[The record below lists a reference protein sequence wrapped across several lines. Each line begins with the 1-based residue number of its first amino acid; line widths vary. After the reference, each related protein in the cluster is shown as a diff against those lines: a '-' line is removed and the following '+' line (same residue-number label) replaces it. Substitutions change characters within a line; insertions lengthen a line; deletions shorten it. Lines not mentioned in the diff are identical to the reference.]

1 MPMLRFAAVAGMVFL
16 AGRLQAQT
24 VLYSTS
30 FEAPTFTPGDLAA
43 PLSAGQGGWR
53 IDYDNPAKIQIVSGG
68 ARTGTQSL
76 QMTAETADAG
86 GGWTWWDP
94 LQVNP
99 IVAAAPQ
106 LTVQYSMFLAPTGT
120 FSGGWGMEMFSTN
133 LTTMGRMQV
142 APNNVIQVDNGGVWT
157 DTSAVASRGTWHN
170 YRLVYD
176 FIGQT
181 YDAYFNNTLIA
192 DNFGFDSD
200 NGVVGDVDFRHWQ
213 PDPANDFAKFDDLS
227 ISIGGQLPDGA
238 EWANDISGNWNVG
251 TNWSTGFVPNAP
263 NVSAKLGNSITAPRQ
278 VNLTSQVSLDQLL
291 ITSPQGYTVAG
302 DPAPGSYAIRFAGQ
316 LPTAI
321 GVSAGS
327 HNFAAP
333 VRIEKDASLNVG
345 TSSTLRFSNKL
356 DVAGRNITKLGAGT
370 LVIPQIRAN
379 SLTLEGGMTKIT
391 GTGTLGGASALG
403 VLAINAGT
411 LDLNGH
417 ALVIDYTAGSP
428 NSAIR
433 LALAAG
439 LLVDSTTVDPRI
451 AVGYVDNNILG
462 LTQIGDLTLDETAL
476 VIRPTLKGD
485 GNLDGRVNMS
495 DFALLGAAF
504 NQPGVWYTGDFNYD
518 GLIGIADFAY
528 VAAYFNQSIALP
540 RPAGEIPE
548 PIGLP
553 LLAAL
558 TLLRRTR
565 R

>member
-1 MPMLRFAAVAGMVFL
+1 MPTARFAAAAGMVFL

-30 FEAPTFTPGDLAA
+30 FEAPTFAPGNLAA
-43 PLSAGQGGWR
+43 PLSAGQGNWR

-68 ARTGTQSL
+68 ARTGLQSL

-86 GGWTWWDP
+86 GGWAWWDP

-99 IVAAAPQ
+99 IVAAAPE
-106 LTVQYSMFLAPTGT
+106 LTVQYSMFLASTGT
-120 FSGGWGMEMFSTN
+120 VSGGWGVEMFSTN

-142 APNNVIQVDNGGVWT
+142 APNNVIQVDNNGVWT

-176 FIGQT
+176 FIART

-192 DNFGFDSD
+192 DNFGFDAD

-213 PDPANDFAKFDDLS
+213 PDPANDFARFDDLE
-227 ISIGGQLPDGA
+227 ISIGGRLPDGA
-238 EWANDISGNWNVG
+238 EWANDISGDWNVG
-251 TNWSTGFVPNAP
+251 ANWSTGFVPNGAT
-263 NVSAKLGNSITAPRQ
+263 VSAKLGTHITAPRQ
-278 VNLTSQVSLDQLL
+278 VNLTTQVSLDQLL
-291 ITSPQGYTVAG
+291 INSAQSYTLAG
-302 DPAPGSYAIRFAGQ
+302 DPVPGSHAIRFAGQ

-327 HNFAAP
+327 HNFAAA
-333 VRIEKDASLNVG
+333 VRIEKDASLNIG
-345 TSSTLRFSNKL
+345 TASTLRFSNRV
-356 DVAGRNITKLGAGT
+356 DVAGRNITKLGDGT
-370 LVIPQIRAN
+370 LLLTQIRAN
-379 SLTLEGGMTKIT
+379 SLTIDNGLVKLT
-391 GTGTLGGASALG
+391 GTGTLAGANALG
-403 VLAINAGT
+403 VLTINAGT

-417 ALVIDYTAGSP
+417 SLVIDYTAGSP

-433 LALAAG
+433 QALASG

-451 AVGYVDNNILG
+451 AVGYVDNNVLG
-462 LTQIGDLTLDETAL
+462 LTQIGDLALDDTAL

-485 GNLDGRVNMS
+485 GNLDGRVTVT
-495 DFALLGAAF
+495 DFALIGSAF

-518 GLIGIADFAY
+518 GLIGIGDFSY
-528 VAAYFNQSIALP
+528 VAAYFNQSITLP
-540 RPAGEIPE
+540 RTGNIPE
-548 PIGLP
+548 PVALS
-553 LLAAL
+553 LLGFIM
-558 TLLRRTR
+558 LLRRTR